1 MNHRHDRRT
10 FLKTTSGLL
19 LVPALGMG
27 AITARAAA
35 SCPDVIVGTWGGDY
49 ETLLE
54 KNIGEPIIKAAGGN
68 VTYATADQVSRMT
81 KMRAEKTSRRGS
93 MDVSCLVDT
102 DMFDMSRA
110 DVLQPV
116 DASMVPNNANTME
129 QFRKPYAIPHIFSAM
144 VIVYNPTKITQAPDS
159 FNLALDPRL
168 KGRVGLSD
176 ILYAYVGMTASLAAG
191 DHKAGFAA
199 GTKFL
204 RELKK
209 KQPKVYPSNE
219 ALAAALKNGDVWMTC
234 MWKARALQWK
244 KAGVP
249 VEFAFPTEG
258 ALPAVF
264 EAAVMKNSQNKPCGF
279 NYLNAML
286 DPRAQAG
293 FAATMGYAPTVRN
306 VQLPPDLQSSVGF
319 TDAQL
324 KKFVQ
329 ADYQTFVEQRPAFL
343 DYWTKDFKVG
353 L

>member
-19 LVPALGMG
+19 LGPALGMS

-54 KNIGEPIIKAAGGN
+54 KNIGVPIIKAAGGN
-68 VTYATADQVSRMT
+68 VTYDTADQVSRMT

-129 QFRKPYAIPHIFSAM
+129 QFRKPYSIPHIFSAM

-209 KQPKVYPSNE
+209 NQPKVYPSNE

-249 VEFAFPTEG
+249 VEFAFSDRRRVAG
-258 ALPAVF
+258 RVRG
-264 EAAVMKNSQNKPCGF
+264 CG
-279 NYLNAML
+279 
-286 DPRAQAG
+286 DEEQSEQ
-293 FAATMGYAPTVRN
+293 TVRL
-306 VQLPPDLQSSVGF
+306 QLSQRHARPARAGRVRRHHGLCAHRDECAIAAGSS
-319 TDAQL
+319 
-324 KKFVQ
+324 
-329 ADYQTFVEQRPAFL
+329 EQRGFYRCPTQEVRA
-343 DYWTKDFKVG
+343 G
-353 L
+353 